1 MKRVEQVPTGDLS
14 RVPAD
19 VLREIVANSPLG
31 IILTGP
37 DGQYRYV
44 SRSAIGT
51 LGDRQTRVVGR
62 TKRDFLDADAVATL
76 DELEARVRAGSPHE
90 REVLEIVTVWG
101 RRHYAFHKFMVG
113 ATDPADADAGTICTF
128 VYDLTSVRDLETQLD
143 HTQGILERLL
153 THSPVGMVAI
163 EHARPDRP
171 LYVSPN
177 TERLLGYAQGEQ
189 PFTVEWILAQVH
201 PDDVDE
207 TVAFLVQLRNDRD
220 EPHRCR
226 FRFRH
231 ADGEYRWIRASSQP
245 LTEDGHATGVV
256 AFLVDTTAWDQA
268 EEAHRRLEARLRRIE
283 RFESLG
289 QLAGGLA
296 HDFNNLLA
304 VIGNYVQVVDATVRR
319 HAREGTPL
327 DGDAVQTLL
336 GDLAQIDRARDTAA
350 ALTRQLLLLGQRE
363 SASPTVFDVN
373 DAIREGQDMLTRA
386 TGDGIAVEFRLAETP
401 LPVLCDAGRL
411 VGVILNLVVNAA
423 QAMPDGGSLVIATR
437 RVQVDDTGGGHEVLG
452 EGEYLELTVGDT
464 GVGMSPEVRERAF
477 EPFFTT
483 KGGQG
488 TGARAG
494 QRAGG
499 GRRLRRRRRARERA
513 GPWHHRACAPAA
525 RGRWRGQPV
534 GLTPPAVRCPRHS
547 TRPGAHRARR
557 ARRRSGC
564 RSGSS

>member
-1 MKRVEQVPTGDLS
+1 MGDGEEGRQFSTGDLN

-51 LGDRQTRVVGR
+51 LGDRPTRVVGR
-62 TKRDFLDADAVATL
+62 TKRDFLDADAVAAL
-76 DELEARVRAGSPHE
+76 DEMEARVRAGSLHE
-90 REVLEIVTVWG
+90 RQVLEIVTLWG

-113 ATDPADADAGTICTF
+113 PTDPADGEDAGTICTF
-128 VYDLTSVRDLETQLD
+128 VYDLTSVRDLETQLNQ
-143 HTQGILERLL
+143 TQGILERLL
-153 THSPVGMVAI
+153 THSPVGMVAV
-163 EHARPDRP
+163 EHARPERP

-177 TERLLGYAQGEQ
+177 TERLLGYVQGEQ

-207 TVAFLVQLRNDRD
+207 TEAFLTQLRNDRE

-245 LTEDGHATGVV
+245 LTEDGRATGVV
-256 AFLVDTTAWDQA
+256 AFLMDTTAWDQA
-268 EEAHRRLEARLRRIE
+268 EESQRRLEARLRRVE
-283 RFESLG
+283 HFESLG

-319 HAREGTPL
+319 HAREGAPL
-327 DGDAVQTLL
+327 DGDAVETLL
-336 GDLAQIDRARDTAA
+336 GDLAQISQARDTAA
-350 ALTRQLLLLGQRE
+350 ALTRQLLLFGRRE
-363 SASPTVFDVN
+363 SAPPSVVEVN
-373 DAIREGQDMLTRA
+373 DVIREAQDMLTRA
-386 TGDGIAVEFRLAETP
+386 VGDRIAVEFRLASTP
-401 LPVLCDAGRL
+401 LPVLCDSGRL
-411 VGVILNLVVNAA
+411 GSVVVNLVVNAA

-437 RVQVDDTGGGHEVLG
+437 RVQLDDTEGGHEMLGQGEHVELSVADTG
-452 EGEYLELTVGDT
+452 EG
-464 GVGMSPEVRERAF
+464 MAPEVRARAF

-488 TGARAG
+488 TGLGLASVLAVVSECGGDVELDSELDAG
-494 QRAGG
+494 TTVRILLPVALDD
-499 GRRLRRRRRARERA
+499 RR
-513 GPWHHRACAPAA
+513 
-525 RGRWRGQPV
+525 
-534 GLTPPAVRCPRHS
+534 
-547 TRPGAHRARR
+547 
-557 ARRRSGC
+557 
-564 RSGSS
+564 